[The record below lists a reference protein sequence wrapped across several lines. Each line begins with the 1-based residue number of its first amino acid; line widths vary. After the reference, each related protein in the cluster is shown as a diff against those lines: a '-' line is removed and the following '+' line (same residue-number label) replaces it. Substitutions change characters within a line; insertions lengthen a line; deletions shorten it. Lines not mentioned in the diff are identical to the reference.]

1 MVFLTG
7 IANCTTL
14 LVIINFFIMTAHQA
28 TCPICEASVEIP
40 EGTVESE
47 VITCADCSTQLV
59 VEKISAEG
67 AQVSEAPEI
76 EEDWGE

>member
-1 MVFLTG
+1 
-7 IANCTTL
+7 
-14 LVIINFFIMTAHQA
+14 MTAHQA
-28 TCPICEASVEIP
+28 TCPVCEASVEIP